1 MGRGR
6 PWAIVLHSPR
16 FCATSMLGR
25 IQAWGAVVRR
35 LVGIVSAVKLAEGV
49 TNYLSLYHEITL
61 HETPRQKR
69 PFVVHRAA
77 PHPFHG

>member
-1 MGRGR
+1 
-6 PWAIVLHSPR
+6 
-16 FCATSMLGR
+16 MLGR
-25 IQAWGAVVRR
+25 IQAWWAVVRR

-69 PFVVHRAA
+69 PLVVHRAA